1 MGSRGDF
8 ARHNLKIFSFRNR
21 KIDIDSKNI
30 LIVGEQDSAVILLYD
45 PADVPRPYPVFFA
58 PVPFAG
64 QKISVLFFHL
74 IFIAVADFKK
84 KHPVHTPDGKANKRV
99 G

>member
-1 MGSRGDF
+1 M
-8 ARHNLKIFSFRNR
+8 
-21 KIDIDSKNI
+21 
-30 LIVGEQDSAVILLYD
+30 GEQDSAVILLYD

-74 IFIAVADFKK
+74 MVVSSIFRKIVCRAW
-84 KHPVHTPDGKANKRV
+84 HE
-99 G
+99 